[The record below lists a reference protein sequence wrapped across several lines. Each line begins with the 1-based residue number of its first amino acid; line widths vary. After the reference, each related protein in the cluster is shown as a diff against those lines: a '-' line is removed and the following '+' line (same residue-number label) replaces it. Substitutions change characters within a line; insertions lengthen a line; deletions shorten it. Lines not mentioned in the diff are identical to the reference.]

1 MRCPGQDRRYWNEDA
16 VFDVPCP
23 ECGASVEFFKDET
36 SGRCTK
42 CGHRFR
48 NPGIDFGCATWCSL
62 AEQCL
67 GFAPESDSVP
77 TSTEGALAGRLI
89 QRIGEEFK
97 DAPMRMISALKAFH
111 HAKELAA
118 KEGGIPRIA
127 LAASLLQEV
136 AASQEGDEGDAEKQ
150 CRQKVR
156 QMLAEA
162 GADEETIRGV
172 SEIVACCR
180 SGEQLDGIEYRI
192 VSDAQCLARLT
203 TEYSPD
209 EREKLDA
216 IIQDQLVTETARER
230 AWNWC
235 RAVNGADRE

>member
-67 GFAPESDSVP
+67 GFVPEGDSTP

-89 QRIGEEFK
+89 QQIGEELK
-97 DAPMRMISALKAFH
+97 DEPARMIAALKVFH
-111 HAKELAA
+111 HAKELVA
-118 KEGGIPRIA
+118 KEGGVPRIA
-127 LAASLLQEV
+127 LAASLLLEI
-136 AASQEGDEGDAEKQ
+136 ANSPDSDTNDAGSQCA
-150 CRQKVR
+150 RKVR
-156 QMLAEA
+156 QLLVET
-162 GADEETIRGV
+162 GADEETIQGV
-172 SEIVACCR
+172 AEIIECCR
-180 SGEQLDGIEYRI
+180 SGRQSDGIEFKI
-192 VSDAQCLARLT
+192 VCDADRLARLT
-203 TEYSPD
+203 TEYSPHQ
-209 EREKLDA
+209 REELEAA
-216 IIQDQLVTETARER
+216 IQEQLATDTARER
-230 AWNWC
+230 ARSWC
-235 RAVNGADRE
+235 QTVDEGSE

>member
-1 MRCPGQDRRYWNEDA
+1 

-67 GFAPESDSVP
+67 GFAPEGDSAP

-89 QRIGEEFK
+89 QQIGEELK
-97 DAPMRMISALKAFH
+97 DAPARMISALKAFH
-111 HAKELAA
+111 HAKELVA
-118 KEGGIPRIA
+118 KEGGVPRIA
-127 LAASLLQEV
+127 LAASLLLEI
-136 AASQEGDEGDAEKQ
+136 ADSPEGDANDAGKECGQ
-150 CRQKVR
+150 EIR
-156 QMLAEA
+156 QMLVEA
-162 GADEETIRGV
+162 GADEETTHDV
-172 SEIVACCR
+172 SEIIGCCR
-180 SGEQLDGIEYRI
+180 SGKQLDGIEFKI
-192 VSDAQCLARLT
+192 VCDAERLARLT

-209 EREKLDA
+209 QREVVEA
-216 IIQDQLVTETARER
+216 IIQDQLVTGTARER
-230 AWNWC
+230 ARTWC
-235 RAVNGADRE
+235 RAVNGRSE